1 MKDTMTTKS
10 EREPV
15 VDPDGVPADNRKAD
29 DERGDTH
36 AKQSGSARMPHER
49 DESADNQQL
58 QEPSNK
64 KMGDQAH
71 ADATGP
77 QQDTDKGPVM
87 DKVYREGVKPGAG
100 DPNNRNPK

>member
-10 EREPV
+10 QREPV
-15 VDPDGVPADNRKAD
+15 VDPDGVPADNRTSAD
-29 DERGDTH
+29 ARGDTH

-58 QEPSNK
+58 QEASNK
-64 KMGDQAH
+64 KMGDQAY

-77 QQDTDKGPVM
+77 QEDTDKGPM
-87 DKVYREGVKPGAG
+87 MGKVYREGVKPGAD
-100 DPNNRNPK
+100 DPDHRDSK